1 MVNSRNHASQRGA
14 SSRPT
19 RQRKSPDGQAA
30 ARVATAAT
38 AATAATDN
46 AEHIAL
52 NLPLVGSVQ
61 LPRPE
66 QLAYYAGIG
75 ALVALEILD
84 WPAALVLGVGHA
96 LLTQQHNRT
105 IHEFGEVLEEALL

>member
-1 MVNSRNHASQRGA
+1 MVNSQNRNGPVDAH
-14 SSRPT
+14 
-19 RQRKSPDGQAA
+19 
-30 ARVATAAT
+30 VATVAT
-38 AATAATDN
+38 VATDR

-52 NLPLVGSVQ
+52 NLPLVGHVK

-66 QLAYYAGIG
+66 QLAYYTGIG
-75 ALVALEILD
+75 ALVALEILE

-105 IHEFGEVLEEALL
+105 IHEFGAALEEVRG